1 MAARPRPFE
10 RPSRRLGRSSEWV
23 TNRHQSMINP
33 ISGGESTMALTRWSP
48 FATLPSLFTGWD
60 QFPTPTFRAPL
71 DIQRT
76 EGGYRL
82 QSALPGFKPE
92 DVEVTLEQGTLTI
105 TARRSEDKKSEQGR
119 YLPAEVTA
127 EDVTATLENGV
138 LTVDVRHTPA
148 NQSVRIPVAQ
158 AALPE
163 QTEQV
168 EQ

>member
-1 MAARPRPFE
+1 
-10 RPSRRLGRSSEWV
+10 
-23 TNRHQSMINP
+23 
-33 ISGGESTMALTRWSP
+33 MALTRWSP

-82 QSALPGFKPE
+82 QAALPGFKPE

-105 TARRSEDKKSEQGR
+105 TAKRSEDKQTEQGSYLR
-119 YLPAEVTA
+119 REVFSGSYRRRLVLPAEVTA
-127 EDVTATLENGV
+127 EDIAATLENGV
-138 LTVDVRHTPA
+138 LTVDVKRTP
-148 NQSVRIPVAQ
+148 QSQAVRIPVAP

-163 QTEQV
+163 QAEQA
-168 EQ
+168 EQPAA